1 MKLHELKRSKGFK
14 DKARRLGRGDATKGN
29 YSGKGHKG
37 QKARNRKNIK
47 PFFEGGQTS
56 LVQRMPKAKGFKR
69 HYKLIDVY
77 AVINVSALEKDTR
90 ISGEVTKASLK
101 ARWSKLGTGTRKSP
115 VCISC
120 SSTLALNIN
129 SISSNVSMRGLREN
143 LLILTSVL

>member
-101 ARWSKLGTGTRKSP
+101 AAGYLKQDTEMVKILGNGELSKTLIFTGIEKFSA
-115 VCISC
+115 S
-120 SSTLALNIN
+120 A
-129 SISSNVSMRGLREN
+129 REK
-143 LLILTSVL
+143 IEKAGGKIQ